1 MIKLAKPSLVV
12 FDLDN
17 TLYDYEATNQFAS
30 SLLIENISVKTKIRL
45 EEVNNA
51 LTQARIN
58 VKNRLGSTASS
69 HSRLLYISEAFRIL
83 DLKPNP
89 AFFIEAEEMFW
100 EAFLRKM
107 KILEGAKELIQE
119 IQLQKIQI
127 ALVTDLTSQIQ
138 YRKIAALNLND
149 VFDILITSEE
159 VGSDKLTGK
168 AFNLLFDGSKKQP
181 EMVWFIGDGPHDF
194 STELADTSVFLK
206 RDIKSSNLHTKNQI
220 NYIELHEIIEYLKKV
235 LDLA

>member
-1 MIKLAKPSLVV
+1 MIKLTKPSLVV

-30 SLLIENISVKTKIRL
+30 SLLIENISVRTKIRL
-45 EEVNNA
+45 QEVNNA

-83 DLKPNP
+83 DLRPNP
-89 AFFIEAEEMFW
+89 SFFIEAEEIFW

-107 KILEGAKELIQE
+107 KIFEGAKELIQE
-119 IQLQKIQI
+119 IQLQRIQI

-149 VFDILITSEE
+149 VFDFFITSEE
-159 VGSDKLTGK
+159 VGSDKSTGK
-168 AFNLLFDGSKKQP
+168 AFNLLFNRIKKQP
-181 EMVWFIGDGPHDF
+181 DMVWFIGDGPHDF
-194 STELADTSVFLK
+194 SSELADTSVFLK
-206 RDIKSSNLHTKNQI
+206 RNVQSNKRHMKNQI
-220 NYIELHEIIEYLKKV
+220 NYIELHEITKYLKKV
-235 LDLA
+235 LDLD